1 MDIKIIDIKD
11 DFIKFVISGVDF
23 SFVNSIR
30 RTLLADIPKM
40 AIEDVE
46 IHLGAI
52 SDEEGKTYESTTP
65 LFDEIIAHRMG
76 LIPIPTDLDMLTFKD
91 ECDCEGEGCVNC
103 SIMYSLN
110 KRGPCTVYSGDLEPL
125 GDPSLRPKDTKIP
138 IVKLTEDEGIL
149 IYATATMGT
158 GKGHAKWQGIHGA
171 GYKLYPTVDIDPKKC
186 DNGGGCIPICP
197 VNVFVKEGKKVKM
210 VNTENCTMCNSCVEI
225 CELGAVTIGHEEDK
239 FIFRFET
246 DGSLYAKDALLYA
259 VAHLGASF
267 EGVID
272 LVETMKPKEYKPI
285 EAVKLNF
292 DHEENP
298 EGVAYIPAGES
309 THAPEEETEEEEEPV
324 AEEEPVVEEEK
335 PKKKAAAKKKAPA
348 KKAAKKK

>member
-1 MDIKIIDIKD
+1 MDIKIIDVRD
-11 DFIKFVISGVDF
+11 DFIKFVVSGVDF

-30 RTLLADIPKM
+30 RALLADIPKM

-76 LIPIPTDLDMLTFKD
+76 LIPIPTDLEMLGFKD
-91 ECDCEGEGCVNC
+91 ECECDGEGCISC

-125 GDPSLRPKDTKIP
+125 GDATLRPKDAKIP

-149 IYATATMGT
+149 IYATAVMGIAKT
-158 GKGHAKWQGIHGA
+158 HAKWQGIHGA
-171 GYKLYPTVDIDPKKC
+171 GYKLYPKVDIDYKKC
-186 DNGGGCIPICP
+186 DNGGGCISICP
-197 VNVFVKEGKKVKM
+197 VNIFVKDGKKVKIA
-210 VNTENCTMCNSCVEI
+210 NPENCTMCKSCIEV
-225 CELGAVTIGHEEDK
+225 CELDAVKIGYEDDK

-259 VAHLGASF
+259 LAHLGASF
-267 EGVID
+267 EEVID
-272 LVETMKPKEYKPI
+272 LVDTMKPKDYKPI
-285 EAVKLNF
+285 EPVKLAI
-292 DHEENP
+292 DDEEGP
-298 EGVAYIPAGES
+298 EGVAYIPADES
-309 THAPEEETEEEEEPV
+309 THTPEEEPV
-324 AEEEPVVEEEK
+324 EEEPVVEEPVEEEK
-335 PKKKAAAKKKAPA
+335 PKKKAAAKKTTKKAPA